1 MSRRR
6 RFLYI
11 LLTVLLCWVI
21 SYVCYTGCNLPGLP
35 DVPAEEPETETEAEE
50 PSTGGDSP

>member
-6 RFLYI
+6 RLLYI

-21 SYVCYTGCNLPGLP
+21 SYVCYTGCNLPELP

-50 PSTGGDSP
+50 SIGGDSP